1 MVVLRDMIHNFPDLR
16 VILMSATIDT
26 TLFSKYFNDCP
37 VIEIPGRAFP
47 VQQYFLE
54 DCVELTNFVPP
65 SNSRKRK
72 GGGDDDDDGV
82 GGDDGDENLNK
93 VIFTYS
99 NINFDFFNQFC
110 QSYTL

>member
-1 MVVLRDMIHNFPDLR
+1 MVHTYPDLR

-54 DCVELTNFVPP
+54 DCIEMTKFLPP
-65 SNSRKRK
+65 DNRKRK
-72 GGGDDDDDGV
+72 GGNSAGDDDEGIV
-82 GGDDGDENLNK
+82 GDEADENLNK
-93 VIFTYS
+93 VIEFSIYLNTA
-99 NINFDFFNQFC
+99 IFI
-110 QSYTL
+110 LL